1 LLLAIKLFIF
11 REIHEIAIFDRFISH
26 VRHLQFLPV
35 TMSTHM
41 PWLTLQF
48 VGARIFI
55 FALYQKILINKR
67 FQIFTASHIQKTSP
81 GRAGGVAASKGA
93 QWSPPPWGLLN

>member
-1 LLLAIKLFIF
+1 MLLAIKLFIF

-67 FQIFTASHIQKTSP
+67 SSHIQKTT
-81 GRAGGVAASKGA
+81 AGCGVALCRA
-93 QWSPPPWGLLN
+93 